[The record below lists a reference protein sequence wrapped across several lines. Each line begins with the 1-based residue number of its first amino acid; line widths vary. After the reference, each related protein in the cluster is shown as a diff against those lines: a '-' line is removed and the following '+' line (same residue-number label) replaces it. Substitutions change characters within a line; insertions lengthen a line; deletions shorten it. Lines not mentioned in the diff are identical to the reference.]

1 MSKISM
7 NIELLKAMDTVVS
20 YLNDEEAIEPWL
32 MCGVPDGAD
41 HDDYED
47 IASDDELMDLACATF
62 GRVMRT
68 ASKDGWFTNYAMEGP
83 CRAYGAV
90 ERG

>member
-1 MSKISM
+1 MSKIDM

-20 YLNDEEAIEPWL
+20 YLNNEEAIEPWL

-41 HDDYED
+41 HDDYES

-62 GRVMRT
+62 GLVMRI
-68 ASKDGWFTNYAMEGP
+68 ASMYGWFTNYAMEGP
-83 CRAYGAV
+83 YRAYGAV

>member
-1 MSKISM
+1 M
-7 NIELLKAMDTVVS
+7 
-20 YLNDEEAIEPWL
+20 
-32 MCGVPDGAD
+32 PDVYFNKSPKKRPSN
-41 HDDYED
+41 DDYED

-62 GRVMRT
+62 GRVMRA